1 MDRCWIYEFQLLL
14 LVAVSIIVKES
25 MVEVMVFHPLSEEV
39 LIEFVF
45 LINNHK
51 LYILS
56 SLFKVIIFAK
66 LILVKGL

>member
-39 LIEFVF
+39 LIEFVYKVEKIINLLF
-45 LINNHK
+45 L
-51 LYILS
+51 
-56 SLFKVIIFAK
+56 
-66 LILVKGL
+66 